1 VDRLINP
8 PSWLRRGVS
17 VSIEF
22 MSSIA
27 GSASKLLMEAAG
39 PHQAGLSIMGGYGH
53 SHMREIVF
61 GAFTQS
67 VLDSAEMTILLIH

>member
-1 VDRLINP
+1 
-8 PSWLRRGVS
+8 
-17 VSIEF
+17 
-22 MSSIA
+22 
-27 GSASKLLMEAAG
+27 MEAAG
-39 PHQAGLSIMGGYGH
+39 PHQAGLSIMGGY

>member
-1 VDRLINP
+1 
-8 PSWLRRGVS
+8 
-17 VSIEF
+17 
-22 MSSIA
+22 
-27 GSASKLLMEAAG
+27 MEAAG